1 MVPSVNQM
9 SWCRSINLHCH
20 SLFFAPGQS
29 AKNSCTPSLLW
40 SFRVHPTTRYHQLP
54 TFVKHDRPWNF
65 HPLSTLSKRPI
76 DSDRPSSLVTNWC
89 WPVDRPDK
97 NCQVCLA
104 LEWLVV
110 WLTAHI
116 WPISA
121 SSPIAKVLRVGVI
134 HDTDLPP
141 LTNWDCLW
149 LVATIEK
156 IDKLKTSFQDCSSGS
171 GQAQQQ

>member
-9 SWCRSINLHCH
+9 SWCWSINLCWH
-20 SLFFAPGQS
+20 SLFFAPRQS

-40 SFRVHPTTRYHQLP
+40 SFQVHLTIRYHQLL
-54 TFVKHDRPWNF
+54 TFVKHDQPWNF
-65 HPLSTLSKRPI
+65 HLLSTLSERPI
-76 DSDRPSSLVTNWC
+76 DLDHPSSLVTNWH

-97 NCQVCLA
+97 NFQVHLA
-104 LEWLVV
+104 LEWSVV
-110 WLTAHI
+110 WLAAHI
-116 WPISA
+116 QPISA
-121 SSPIAKVLRVGVI
+121 SSPIAKVLRVGII

-171 GQAQQQ
+171 GQAQQ